1 MRSRRNFLKLG
12 GITAVAASAT
22 ACRVIGQEVA
32 QQQLPETI
40 LLPNDPPATI
50 LAGQPPDPALRILN
64 RAGFGPRPGDV
75 QQVRKMGLEAYVE
88 EQLQP
93 ETIDDTA
100 ADLILRSLDFQ
111 QMDISQLLA
120 KDKDDLV
127 LELVGGTLLRAVY
140 SKRQLYE
147 AMVEFWSD
155 HFNIFLRKN
164 EFMPALKF
172 VDDRDVIRPHALGKF
187 RDLLFASAFS
197 PAMLVYLDNI
207 RNTNETSNENYGRE
221 LLELHTLG
229 VHAGYT
235 QKDVQEAARV
245 LTGLGVRRR
254 GPRQGQTFFDK
265 NAHDQGEKFIL
276 GKRFPASQG
285 EDDIHQLLEM
295 LLVAPQTAVFIATKL
310 VRRFVADEPPEA
322 LVQQVAQ
329 TYQETDGDIKAMLRV
344 IFLSEEF
351 SAAPSK
357 LKRPFTYM
365 VSVLRATHTNLRLG
379 RGREIG
385 RWLRMLG
392 QVPFHWPPPD
402 GFPDTTN
409 AWAANLLPRWNFAL
423 TLVNNQVQGASAPL
437 ERLVQAGQA
446 DSDPDAVL
454 EFFSRLLNGRSLT
467 PAEQQQFQQY
477 IGSGSLND
485 GNTIQNLKDSV
496 ALMLAS
502 PAFQWT

>member
-1 MRSRRNFLKLG
+1 MLSRRNFLKLG
-12 GITAVAASAT
+12 SLTAVAVSAS
-22 ACRVIGQEVA
+22 ACRVIRQEVT
-32 QQQLPETI
+32 QQQLPDLI
-40 LLPNDPPATI
+40 APLALAPN
-50 LAGQPPDPALRILN
+50 DPALRLLN

-75 QQVRKMGLEAYVE
+75 QRVRELGLTAYLD

-93 ETIDDTA
+93 ETIEDNA
-100 ADLILRSLDFQ
+100 AALIFRHLDYQQSDISHLLVQDEDDLI
-111 QMDISQLLA
+111 
-120 KDKDDLV
+120 
-127 LELVGGTLLRAVY
+127 LELVGATLLRALY

-147 AMVEFWSD
+147 AMVEFWTD

-187 RDLLFASAFS
+187 RDLLFASAYS

-207 RNTNETSNENYGRE
+207 RNTKDDSNENYGRE

-235 QKDVQEAARV
+235 QMDVQQAARV
-245 LTGLGVRRR
+245 FTGLGVRQR
-254 GPRQGQTFFDK
+254 GSRQGQIFFDETL
-265 NAHDQGEKFIL
+265 HDPGEKVVLGRHFPANQGE
-276 GKRFPASQG
+276 A
-285 EDDIHQLLEM
+285 DIHQLLEM
-295 LLVAPQTAVFIATKL
+295 LVVDPRTAVFIATKL
-310 VRRFVADEPPEA
+310 VRRFVADEPPET

-329 TYQETDGDIKAMLRV
+329 TYQDTDGDIKAMLRV

-351 SAAPSK
+351 ATAPPK

-365 VSVLRATHTNLRLG
+365 VSVLRALHTDLRLG
-379 RGREIG
+379 HGQEMG

-402 GFPDTTN
+402 GFPDTAD

-423 TLVNNQVQGASAPL
+423 TLVNDQLPGATAPL
-437 ERLVQAGQA
+437 ERLVLAGQA
-446 DSDPDAVL
+446 DANPDAVL
-454 EFFSRLLNGRSLT
+454 DFFSRLLNGRSLT
-467 PAEQQQFQQY
+467 PSESQQFQHY
-477 IGSGSLND
+477 IGAGSLD
-485 GNTIQNLKDSV
+485 DADTRQNLKEAV

>member
-1 MRSRRNFLKLG
+1 
-12 GITAVAASAT
+12 
-22 ACRVIGQEVA
+22 
-32 QQQLPETI
+32 
-40 LLPNDPPATI
+40 
-50 LAGQPPDPALRILN
+50 
-64 RAGFGPRPGDV
+64 
-75 QQVRKMGLEAYVE
+75 
-88 EQLQP
+88 
-93 ETIDDTA
+93 
-100 ADLILRSLDFQ
+100 LRSLDYQ
-111 QMDISQLLA
+111 QMDISQLLVQ
-120 KDKDDLV
+120 DEDDLI
-127 LELVGGTLLRAVY
+127 LELAGGTLLRDVY

-172 VDDRDVIRPHALGKF
+172 IDDRDVIRPHALGKF

-207 RNTNETSNENYGRE
+207 RNTKDESNENYGRE

-245 LTGLGVRRR
+245 LTGLTVRQR
-254 GPRQGQTFFDK
+254 GPRKGYVYFDE
-265 NAHDQGEKFIL
+265 NAHDQNEKVIL
-276 GKRFPASQG
+276 GKRFPANQG
-285 EDDIHQLLEM
+285 QDDIHQLLEM
-295 LLVAPQTAVFIATKL
+295 LVSDPRTAVFISTKL

-322 LVQQVAQ
+322 LVNRVTQ
-329 TYQETDGDIKAMLRV
+329 TFQETDGDIKSMLRV

-351 SAAPSK
+351 ATAPPK

-365 VSVLRATHTNLRLG
+365 ASVLRALHVDFRLG

-385 RWLRMLG
+385 RWLRMMG

-402 GFPDTTN
+402 GYPDTSD
-409 AWAANLLPRWNFAL
+409 AWASNLLPRWNFAL
-423 TLVNNQVQGASAPL
+423 TLVNDQLPGASVPL
-437 ERLVQAGQA
+437 ERLVSVGQAGA
-446 DSDPDAVL
+446 SPDAVL
-454 EFFSRLLNGRSLT
+454 AFFSYLLNGRSLIPT
-467 PAEQQQFQQY
+467 ERQQFQQY
-477 IGSGSLND
+477 IGAGSLD
-485 GNTIQNLKDSV
+485 DPDTRQNLKDSV